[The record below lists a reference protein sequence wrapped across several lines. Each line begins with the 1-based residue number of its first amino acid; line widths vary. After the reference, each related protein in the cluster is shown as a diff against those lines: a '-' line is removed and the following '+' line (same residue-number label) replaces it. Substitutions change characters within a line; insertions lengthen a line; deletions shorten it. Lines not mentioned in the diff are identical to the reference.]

1 MDYLKDF
8 MTSEEWD
15 KKDANYIAK
24 YDLLFDQLGK
34 LLKKSLEGLQEAKTK
49 YQEASTLM
57 ERNDK
62 KLEKIQNA
70 LDKKM
75 KRNQKASL
83 GFDKELARLNR
94 RAKGKEDYYDSD
106 AAVGRGAAY
115 GSTAVVASICAILD
129 FTVTFGMIVD
139 FF

>member
-1 MDYLKDF
+1 MGQVDYLKDF

-62 KLEKIQNA
+62 KLESRQNA
-70 LDKKM
+70 LDKQM
-75 KRNQKASL
+75 KLNQKASL

-94 RAKGKEDYYDSD
+94 VKKGK
-106 AAVGRGAAY
+106 RR
-115 GSTAVVASICAILD
+115 LL
-129 FTVTFGMIVD
+129 
-139 FF
+139 

>member
-1 MDYLKDF
+1 MGQVDYLKDF

-62 KLEKIQNA
+62 KLENRQNA
-70 LDKKM
+70 LDKQM
-75 KRNQKASL
+75 KLNQKASL
-83 GFDKELARLNR
+83 GFNKELARLNR
-94 RAKGKEDYYDSD
+94 RKKAKEDYYNSD
-106 AAVGRGAAY
+106 ANGARGVAY
-115 GSTAVVASICAILD
+115 GSTAVIAPICATLD
-129 FTVTFGMIVD
+129 FTLTFGK
-139 FF
+139 